1 MFCKK
6 MSSGFLIFSL
16 TLAFILSLWASAGA
30 QTKPVR
36 LARAT
41 VGSSLP
47 FHPGA
52 AKYLQEKGVKIK

>member
-1 MFCKK
+1 MNTGCLV
-6 MSSGFLIFSL
+6 FLL
-16 TLAFILSLWASAGA
+16 TLVFILSLWASAGA

-36 LARAT
+36 LASAT